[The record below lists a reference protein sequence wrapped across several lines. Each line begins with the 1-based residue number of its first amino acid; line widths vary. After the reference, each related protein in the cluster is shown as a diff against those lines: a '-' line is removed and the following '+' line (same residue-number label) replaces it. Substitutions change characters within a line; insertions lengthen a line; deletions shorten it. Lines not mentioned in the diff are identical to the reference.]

1 MTTRL
6 MARITE
12 GTREVLLDAIY
23 AAWKIDIDAG
33 KSSLMIAGDSATVTE
48 LNYRAR
54 ADRVREG
61 TVSEEGLLIA
71 DGQTAGVGDEVVTR
85 QNNRPRHDG

>member
-1 MTTRL
+1 
-6 MARITE
+6 
-12 GTREVLLDAIY
+12 
-23 AAWKIDIDAG
+23 
-33 KSSLMIAGDSATVTE
+33 MIAGDSATVTE

-71 DGQTAGVGDEVVTR
+71 DAR
-85 QNNRPRHDG
+85 QQE